1 MPDATVRAKPA
12 TFVAKQEP
20 CLSGDDLIPPSPHY
34 DPTATP
40 PADDAALFAESEPF
54 ALFERWFKEARE
66 KEPNDPNAMAL
77 ATADASGLPD
87 VRMVLMKAFEDGAFV
102 FYTNTESTKGTQLSE
117 NAQAAICFH
126 WKSLGRQVR
135 ARCVVSFVSDAEAD
149 AYFRTRDRGARLGA
163 WASTQSRPLE
173 DRLALEKRIAEYA
186 LKYGIGEVPRPPH
199 WRGYR
204 LTPLSLE
211 FWRNRPFRL
220 HDRLVFKRA
229 APTGAWSKDRL
240 YP

>member
-1 MPDATVRAKPA
+1 MTGDA
-12 TFVAKQEP
+12 
-20 CLSGDDLIPPSPHY
+20 LIPPSPKY
-34 DPTATP
+34 DPDGP
-40 PADDAALFAESEPF
+40 PPDDAALFAEKEPF
-54 ALFERWFKEARE
+54 VLFERWFTEARA

-77 ATADASGLPD
+77 ATVDAAGMPD

-102 FYTNTESTKGTQLSE
+102 FYTNTESAKGSQL
-117 NAQAAICFH
+117 AANEKAAVCFH

-135 ARCVVSFVSDAEAD
+135 ARGLIEFVSDAEAD
-149 AYFRTRDRGARLGA
+149 AYFKSRDRGARLGA
-163 WASTQSRPLE
+163 WASAQSRQLE

-186 LKYGIGEVPRPPH
+186 LKFGVGEVPRPPH

-204 LTPLSLE
+204 LTPLSFE

-220 HDRLVFKRA
+220 HDRLVFTRDAPGA
-229 APTGAWSKDRL
+229 AWVKSRL